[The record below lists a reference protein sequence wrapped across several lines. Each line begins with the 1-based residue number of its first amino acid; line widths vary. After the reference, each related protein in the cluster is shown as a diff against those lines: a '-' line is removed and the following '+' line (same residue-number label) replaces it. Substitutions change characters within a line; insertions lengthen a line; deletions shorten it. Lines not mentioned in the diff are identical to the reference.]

1 MQTATGV
8 LFLNLFFFILGA
20 KGKQGRIRKVICYIP
35 TSGQQQILEQD
46 VVCTLK
52 PTILFTDQPS
62 YVKYI
67 HEAAGKKTKQTKHQE
82 IHRASIVGI
91 CTAAKF

>member
-1 MQTATGV
+1 MQTATGF

-67 HEAAGKKTKQTKHQE
+67 HEAAGEKKTKHHK
-82 IHRASIVGI
+82 IHKASIVGI